1 MFKMILGAGIV
12 IGLVGYGVV
21 TPDQI
26 QTAGSK
32 VRQGGNYVM
41 SKGQEATKDPKFT
54 FEGIEMPK
62 IITEEIK

>member
-1 MFKMILGAGIV
+1 MILGAGIV

-32 VRQGGNYVM
+32 VRQGVNYVM